1 MNTALTDTA
10 APPAAG
16 IRVWDPLVR
25 VLHWTLVATVALA
38 WATGDEL
45 DLLHTWL
52 GEAVAV
58 LVAVRVAWGF
68 TGPRLARFASF
79 VRGPAAVLRYTGL
92 AAAGR
97 APRHLG
103 HNPLGGW
110 MILALLATL
119 LAVAGSGW
127 LMTQEAFFGS
137 EWLEELH
144 EVLAHGLLALVA
156 LHVAGAVIT
165 GWLHGENLVK
175 AMFSGRKRA
184 PAADDVF

>member
-68 TGPRLARFASF
+68 TGPRLARFA
-79 VRGPAAVLRYTGL
+79 GL

-110 MILALLATL
+110 MIVALLVTL

-144 EVLAHGLLALVA
+144 EVLAHGLLVLVA

-184 PAADDVF
+184 PADDDVF